1 MMCISRSICS
11 LSVSLLLAISV
22 AGAKDIKYILNGGT
36 NHPDNPT
43 SYGSDVAKKVEL
55 KPATREGYVFLGW
68 YIESSDVNAGQ
79 NNNFDNY
86 YKNYSES
93 RLSHE
98 LGSFTV
104 SARWGLVP
112 KAPQKDERGCFLIS
126 TAEELYGFQEAYYAN
141 AILSVDAAPICASLQ
156 NNIVVNKNLL
166 DANGN
171 LSTDDYVWWP
181 NFAFLGKFDGNGF
194 TISGLRG
201 EGGLFDVLGEKS
213 VVRNLGIKDSY
224 FSGYIAG
231 GLVGTIERSTWIY
244 NVYSEASVH
253 GTAYAGGLVGRETP
267 RDECVLASSALSAA
281 RIGTRGVANAEVPVI
296 ENSYSLGRIEGGSV
310 GGIVGVMNSAVLR
323 NVFFAG
329 TMQGKKSDCIIA
341 EKYPSC
347 SASEPVF
354 VIENALCMD
363 SKDTSVSKASTFSRD
378 QFADGTVLG
387 ILSKGEDDFRW
398 TQKIGTEPHPILNG
412 VKAGIRYILNGGEND
427 EGNPRY
433 FSWGDK
439 TFALKDPFKAN
450 DVFEGWYSDS
460 ALAHKVDSVDPR
472 NMDELALFAKWKS
485 YFVITLEMGKESSSF
500 RNSSGD
506 LSCDGPCKIG
516 WSADSSSF
524 DLGKAYSLGWTFDAW
539 YSDSLLTQ
547 KVTGIPAKNTDDITL
562 YAAWTPVVYKVTYHM
577 NGGVNHPDNPT
588 TWTVLDGS
596 IKLKDPSREGAVFS
610 HWVEGADNV
619 YDYTNRPKDY
629 DYYAQWIPIPK
640 EPLKDSAGCFIIGTK
655 EELYWFADFAS
666 SCKDGVCGQTSCASL
681 KNDIVV
687 NENLLKNSKLNLD
700 TNSYFIWIPIKYFQ
714 GTFNGNGHS
723 ISGLYLKRK
732 GPSGIESYYI
742 KSFGGLFVN
751 ATQSANVTGVEI
763 NDSYSY
769 YYGAIEHFV
778 ISKEAGNNN
787 NRNALP
793 KMAAKSAWRVAVHG
807 KSLAISGL
815 EPNRPLLV
823 MDVQG
828 RILRRLQTESSMNID
843 FTNSGRFLVRYGNET
858 RAITIR

>member
-1 MMCISRSICS
+1 MLCRFRRIWVLFICLVLVTS
-11 LSVSLLLAISV
+11 FADARTIT
-22 AGAKDIKYILNGGT
+22 YILNGGT

-43 SYGSDVAKKVEL
+43 SYGNEITKKIEL
-55 KPATREGYVFLGW
+55 KPATREGYAFLGW
-68 YIESSDVNAGQ
+68 YIESASACTVSPNW
-79 NNNFDNY
+79 NF
-86 YKNYSES
+86 ES
-93 RLSHE
+93 SFKGDPESYISHI
-98 LGSFTV
+98 LGDFTV

-112 KAPQKDERGCFLIS
+112 KTPQIDERGCYLIHS
-126 TAEELYGFQEAYYAN
+126 AEELYGLRDVFY
-141 AILSVDAAPICASLQ
+141 VDGRYSIVDPACVSLQ
-156 NNIVVNKNLL
+156 NDIVVNKNLL
-166 DANGN
+166 DAEGN
-171 LSTDDYVWWP
+171 LSLDDYVWWP
-181 NFAFLGKFDGNGF
+181 RLNFFGTFDGNGF
-194 TISGLRG
+194 SISGLRG
-201 EGGLFDVLGEKS
+201 EGGLFDFLERRS

-224 FSGYIAG
+224 FSANIAG
-231 GLVGTIERSTWIY
+231 GLVGTIERSTWMY

-253 GTAYAGGLVGRETP
+253 GTTYAGGLVGKEVISEKCPLTAP
-267 RDECVLASSALSAA
+267 AISADYVHVLDRKRSNASS
-281 RIGTRGVANAEVPVI
+281 I
-296 ENSYSLGRIEGGSV
+296 ENAYSLGIVEGGTV
-310 GGIVGVMNSAVLR
+310 GGIAASMNQAVLN
-323 NVFFAG
+323 NVFFLG
-329 TMQGKKSDCIIA
+329 KLQGLKSDCIVA
-341 EKYPSC
+341 VKEPVC
-347 SASEPVF
+347 SAGDSAF

-363 SKDTSVSKASTFSRD
+363 SKDTSVSKATSLSKE
-378 QFADGTVLG
+378 QFADGTALN
-387 ILSKGEDDFRW
+387 ILSKNDDLRW
-398 TQKIGTEPHPILNG
+398 TQKIGTDEHPILNG
-412 VKAGIRYILNGGEND
+412 VKAGIRYVLNGGEND
-427 EGNPRY
+427 ESNPRY

-460 ALAHKVDSVDPR
+460 ALVHKVDSVDPR
-472 NMDELALFAKWKS
+472 NMDELTLFAKWKS

-506 LSCDGPCKIG
+506 LSCDGLCKIG

-547 KVTGIPAKNTDDITL
+547 KVTEIPAKNTDDITL
-562 YAAWTPVVYKVTYHM
+562 YAAWIPIVYKITYHM

-588 TWTVLDGS
+588 TWTVLDGA

-640 EPLKDSAGCFIIGTK
+640 EPLKDSAGCFVIGTK
-655 EELYWFADFAS
+655 EELYWFVDFAS

-732 GPSGIESYYI
+732 GPSGIESYYV

-778 ISKEAGNNN
+778 ISKVAGDNN

-793 KMAAKSAWRVAVHG
+793 KTSPKSAWRIAVSG
-807 KSLAISGL
+807 NVVVMSGL
-815 EPNRPLLV
+815 VPGKTLLV

-828 RILRRLQTESSMNID
+828 RVLRKLRTESSMNIG
-843 FTNSGRFLVRYGNET
+843 FPSAGRFLVRYGNEI
-858 RAITIR
+858 RAVSIR